1 MNLNDFDYI
10 LPKELIA
17 QFPADKRDNSNLLVL
32 NKESGAVEFKKF
44 FNLVEYL
51 NKGDV
56 LVINNTKVIPA
67 RLFGCKQSGAK
78 IEVLLLSAKP
88 DGFWEVLLKP
98 SKRIKENDKV
108 LFNSELSA
116 EVKEKLDDGKW
127 LVKFIF
133 EGDFENI
140 IKKIGIMPLPPYILR
155 KETDESTKK
164 FDSERYQTVYAQNP
178 GSVAAPTAGLHFT
191 SELLRQIE
199 EKGVQICPVT
209 LNVGLGTFK
218 PVKSENIEEHK
229 MEYEYYEIS
238 PQTAS
243 IINNAKQKG
252 SKIFAVGTTSVR
264 TLETVYGKYGEI
276 KASSGQSNLFIYP
289 GFEFKVIDGLVTN
302 FHLPKSTL
310 LMLVAALAGRKNVL
324 NAYQKAVENEF
335 RFYSYGDAM
344 LIQGRV

>member
-1 MNLNDFDYI
+1 MNLNDFDYF

-17 QFPADKRDNSNLLVL
+17 QFPSDKRDDSNLLVI
-32 NKESGAVEFKKF
+32 NKETDAIEFKKF
-44 FNLVEYL
+44 FNIVEYL

-67 RLFGCKQSGAK
+67 RLFGSKPSGAK
-78 IEVLLLSAKP
+78 IEVLLLSSKQN
-88 DGFWEVLLKP
+88 DLWEVLLKP
-98 SKRIKENDKV
+98 SKRIKENDRII
-108 LFNSELSA
+108 FNSELSA
-116 EVKEKLDDGKW
+116 EVKEKFEEGKW

-133 EGDFENI
+133 EGDFEKIVNS
-140 IKKIGIMPLPPYILR
+140 IGIMPLPPYISR
-155 KETDESTKK
+155 KETDETTKK
-164 FDSERYQTVYAQNP
+164 IDSERYQTVYAENP
-178 GSVAAPTAGLHFT
+178 ASVAAPTAGLHFT
-191 SELLRQIE
+191 DELLRKIE
-199 EKGVQICPVT
+199 KKGIIICPVT

-218 PVKSENIEEHK
+218 PVKCVNIEEHK

-238 PQTAS
+238 AKTAE

-276 KASSGQSNLFIYP
+276 KANSGQSNLFIYP
-289 GFEFKVIDGLVTN
+289 GYNFKVIDALITN

-310 LMLVAALAGRKNVL
+310 LMLVSAFAGRENVL
-324 NAYQKAVENEF
+324 NAYRKAVEKEY

-344 LIQGRV
+344 LIL